1 MLKSLSLRVKRY
13 SVNFFFN
20 YKNKFKLIKVICHKN
35 KSLRHFI
42 NLLTVHV
49 SQEKYDL

>member
-1 MLKSLSLRVKRY
+1 MLKSLLLTVQRY
-13 SVNFFFN
+13 SINFVFN

-42 NLLTVHV
+42 HLLTVHV
-49 SQEKYDL
+49 SQEEYDL